1 MYNNL
6 PNSYPRHQ
14 ISVSGSLS
22 ENITL
27 NESSLTNDRL
37 FNPPIPSSSLKVPLS
52 DDIINELLS
61 GDLISNPKSLLK
73 LNKLASEQ
81 PNQWTVRSLVR
92 ALEKLCDTKCYT
104 YTSNDTAIILELH
117 LRTFAS
123 VLEAFIQSPAVLG
136 RELREKLY
144 KQLVEFNNIHNN
156 ISTVMEQGLNK
167 TWRGTLRNLNVPDV
181 ELQTSGIKRNYN
193 IFFLLI
199 HLRDTLHSLS
209 DDETRFREGWRRFKD
224 FFKGIL
230 GMAPA
235 VLTPIP
241 ADSASILTSWNKM
254 RDAFGFKV
262 PVSSWYKDWR
272 LLLMLQQTLD
282 SSYQEAGNHNLKK
295 FGERMI
301 LEFLWFHIKKIISEL
316 TPSKDDDF
324 EFSKILNN
332 KKRLFAELYGM
343 EPLSYP
349 HTFWFGI
356 LDLAESVCAS
366 STRSITLSLCY
377 YLALE
382 SLNHAPNTFVRFKA
396 IEILLSLQHRR
407 KDWFVVVDADL
418 KECGNKFQDQKK
430 SKFFGLVDGVKYKLV
445 SREKLM
451 KSCGI
456 SNNLDDDFPA
466 FTTTDIDRSGPSIL
480 SLLAQ
485 EMLCPVMLQITDQF
499 YGLSCGH
506 VISKGAFNI
515 YKSYRSRKG
524 KNLICSI
531 CRTVINEESLTL
543 LPQTSTLNALS
554 DKFVAAGLLSQTNIS
569 EYEISNPDTIM
580 SDDIKKSK
588 SLNDKSQNETNETTK
603 KVTEQLITPTNPPD
617 PLIIARECFKQN
629 PQNPQKALLI
639 LDKTLQNN
647 EKAPLAYL
655 ERAKIYTHLR
665 RYGEALYDVNNSLS
679 LQSLQDDDDNIEAY
693 KLRSRLHFHMKNYE
707 QALQDI
713 TIVLNR
719 IESYKIDED
728 YTYASSDLEAYEL
741 RGNIFMKIGSFTEA
755 IADFTIVVE
764 NDKFNVMVLTN
775 RGSLFREIRKY
786 RESLEDLTKA
796 IQLNPSF
803 PFAKLQRGSVYCKL
817 NKFAE
822 SLKDLEDVLNST
834 TANDDDK
841 LFATAERGELY
852 CRQNMLYEALID
864 LEYVLAQNPHH
875 DFARSR
881 RGYVFFKLKKYDSA
895 LVELNE
901 ALRLNKTN
909 YYGLTYRGMVHFKLG
924 DYQNSLKDL
933 NLVLDRYPNN
943 SVATRQRGI
952 AYLRMGKFEEGLM
965 DFDRLINLD
974 AKDIDALCYRSE
986 IFYELGRYK
995 DCIEDC
1001 NTILQ
1006 YDSSNLIALRIRGMV
1021 LRKFHQNNKSL
1032 LDLDKVL
1039 LQQPTN
1045 EVALLERAAVY
1056 AALRQYPSSLADCEK
1071 ILYLKPRQS
1080 IQYFQEITKVYGEL
1094 SEAIGVDEIFI
1105 HLERVLQDSPNNA
1118 YVLTTRAYIYL
1129 LQWECDKAIKDL
1141 NISLINQPNFVP
1153 TLYQRSIIYRITQD
1167 YGNALKD
1174 LEKILEVEP
1183 GNSLALTER
1192 NEIQSMKDF
1201 DRNLSLQNYHEQTL
1215 ENQVSRR
1222 SSQTSVTSS
1231 NRSNRSSIKNYQ

>member
-1 MYNNL
+1 MG
-6 PNSYPRHQ
+6 P
-14 ISVSGSLS
+14 IF
-22 ENITL
+22 
-27 NESSLTNDRL
+27 ND
-37 FNPPIPSSSLKVPLS
+37 K
-52 DDIINELLS
+52 
-61 GDLISNPKSLLK
+61 
-73 LNKLASEQ
+73 
-81 PNQWTVRSLVR
+81 
-92 ALEKLCDTKCYT
+92 
-104 YTSNDTAIILELH
+104 
-117 LRTFAS
+117 
-123 VLEAFIQSPAVLG
+123 
-136 RELREKLY
+136 
-144 KQLVEFNNIHNN
+144 
-156 ISTVMEQGLNK
+156 
-167 TWRGTLRNLNVPDV
+167 
-181 ELQTSGIKRNYN
+181 
-193 IFFLLI
+193 FFLCI
-199 HLRDTLHSLS
+199 YV
-209 DDETRFREGWRRFKD
+209 
-224 FFKGIL
+224 

-235 VLTPIP
+235 MISPIP

-262 PVSSWYKDWR
+262 PVSNWYKDWR
-272 LLLMLQQTLD
+272 LLLMLKQTLD
-282 SSYQEAGNHNLKK
+282 SSYQEVGNHNLKK
-295 FGERMI
+295 FGERML

-407 KDWFVVVDADL
+407 NDWFVVVDADL

-451 KSCGI
+451 NSCGI

-466 FTTTDIDRSGPSIL
+466 FATTNINQPSIL

-524 KNLICSI
+524 KNLTCSI

-554 DKFVAAGLLSQTNIS
+554 DKFIAAGLLSQGNIS

-580 SDDIKKSK
+580 SELRDDIKKSK
-588 SLNDKSQNETNETTK
+588 SLNDKSQNDTTK
-603 KVTEQLITPTNPPD
+603 FVTEQLTTPTNPPD

-639 LDKTLQNN
+639 LDKTLQSN

-665 RYGEALYDVNNSLS
+665 RYGEALYDVTNSLNS
-679 LQSLQDDDDNIEAY
+679 LQSLQYDDDNIEAY
-693 KLRSRLHFHMKNYE
+693 KLRARLHFQMKNYK

-719 IESYKIDED
+719 IESYRINTVNED
-728 YTYASSDLEAYEL
+728 YKYTSSDLEAYEL
-741 RGNIFMKIGSFTEA
+741 RGNIYMKIELFNEA
-755 IADFTIVVE
+755 ISDFTIIVE
-764 NDKFNVMVLTN
+764 NDKFNVVSLAN

-786 RESLEDLTKA
+786 KESLEDLTKA
-796 IQLNPSF
+796 IQLSPSF
-803 PFAKLQRGSVYCKL
+803 HFAKSQRGSVYCKL
-817 NKFAE
+817 KKFAE
-822 SLKDLEDVLNST
+822 SLKDLEDVMNST
-834 TANDDDK
+834 AASDDDK
-841 LFATAERGELY
+841 LFAAAERGDLY
-852 CRQNMLYEALID
+852 CKQNMFYEALID
-864 LEYVLAQNPHH
+864 LDYVLAQNPHH
-875 DFARSR
+875 VFARSR
-881 RGYVFFKLKKYDSA
+881 RGYVFFMLKKYDTA

-901 ALRLNKTN
+901 ALRLDKTN
-909 YYGLTYRGMVHFKLG
+909 YYSLTYRGMVNLKLKN
-924 DYQNSLKDL
+924 YANSLKDL
-933 NLVLDRYPNN
+933 NLVLDRFPNN

-952 AYLRMGKFEEGLM
+952 VYLRMGKFEEGLM

-974 AKDIDALCYRSE
+974 AKDMDALCYRAE

-1021 LRKFHQNNKSL
+1021 LRKFGQNNKSL

-1045 EVALLERAAVY
+1045 AIALLERAAVY
-1056 AALRQYPSSLADCEK
+1056 TALRQYPSSLADCEK
-1071 ILYLKPRQS
+1071 ILYLKPQQS

-1129 LQWECDKAIKDL
+1129 LQWECDKAIRDL

-1153 TLYQRSIIYRITQD
+1153 SLYQRSIIYRITQD
-1167 YGNALKD
+1167 YSNALKD
-1174 LEKILEVEP
+1174 LEKILDLEP
-1183 GNSLALTER
+1183 GNSLAQTER
-1192 NEIQSMKDF
+1192 NEIQSMKEF
-1201 DRNLSLQNYHEQTL
+1201 DRNQSHSPNYHDQPPTS
-1215 ENQVSRR
+1215 QVSRR

-1231 NRSNRSSIKNYQ
+1231 NRSSILERSNNINSTRYQHNS

>member
-181 ELQTSGIKRNYN
+181 ELQTS
-193 IFFLLI
+193 
-199 HLRDTLHSLS
+199 
-209 DDETRFREGWRRFKD
+209 
-224 FFKGIL
+224 
-230 GMAPA
+230 MAPA

-262 PVSSWYKDWR
+262 PVS
-272 LLLMLQQTLD
+272 
-282 SSYQEAGNHNLKK
+282 
-295 FGERMI
+295 I
-301 LEFLWFHIKKIISEL
+301 
-316 TPSKDDDF
+316 
-324 EFSKILNN
+324 
-332 KKRLFAELYGM
+332 
-343 EPLSYP
+343 
-349 HTFWFGI
+349 
-356 LDLAESVCAS
+356 
-366 STRSITLSLCY
+366 
-377 YLALE
+377 
-382 SLNHAPNTFVRFKA
+382 
-396 IEILLSLQHRR
+396 
-407 KDWFVVVDADL
+407 DADL